1 MRTARGA
8 LVVVCTLVLGGWSF
22 YDPFHEHVEKG
33 NKKAREQKP
42 DEALGRYD
50 AASKEAPS
58 SPIPDYNRALVLA
71 REGRVAEAKQAF
83 EAAQAAPDTSIAADA
98 HYNFGNLLLEQKDSK
113 GAIEQY
119 LRSLDLDPSDP
130 DARRNL
136 EIAMRRLEEEQQQQQ
151 QSQQNE
157 NSKEKDEQK
166 DSPSRDQD
174 SSESEKKDEPSS
186 DPKENPQQKDQN
198 QEPPENAP
206 DSSSSPG
213 EETPPQPSSSAPLEG
228 RLSREDAARLLNAI
242 QSDELRVL
250 RKLEDKKGQA
260 GEVANDW

>member
-1 MRTARGA
+1 MRIAHGA
-8 LVVVCTLVLGGWSF
+8 LFFAFALVLGGWSF
-22 YDPFHEHVEKG
+22 FDPFHEHVEKG

-50 AASKEAPS
+50 AAAKEAPS

-83 EAAQAAPDTSIAADA
+83 ESAQAAPDSSIAADA
-98 HYNFGNLLLEQKDSK
+98 HYNFGNLLLDQNDSK

-119 LRSLDLDPSDP
+119 LRSLDLDPADP

-136 EIAMRRLEEEQQQQQ
+136 EIAMRRMEEQQQQQ
-151 QSQQNE
+151 QQQNQQNE
-157 NSKEKDEQK
+157 DSKEKDEQK
-166 DSPSRDQD
+166 DSPNQDQD

-186 DPKENPQQKDQN
+186 DPQKNPQQEEQPK
-198 QEPPENAP
+198 EPQENAP

-213 EETPPQPSSSAPLEG
+213 EEPPQPSSSAPLEG

-260 GEVANDW
+260 SEVANDW